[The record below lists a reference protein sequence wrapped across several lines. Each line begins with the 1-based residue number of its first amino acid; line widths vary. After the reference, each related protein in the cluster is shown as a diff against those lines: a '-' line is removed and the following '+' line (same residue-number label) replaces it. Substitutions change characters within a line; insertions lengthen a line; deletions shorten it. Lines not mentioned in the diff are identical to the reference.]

1 MIIKPCNRVEVPME
15 LLLEADP
22 MKDHVIDYINRG
34 DVFVAEEAGEVIGV
48 MVLLPTRPGTL
59 EVVNIAVSGSHRGK
73 GVGSRLLQFAA
84 EAAEGY
90 ENMETGTGNSSIGQL
105 LFYQRNG
112 FRIDHVDKDFFI
124 KQYEDDIW
132 ENGIQ
137 CRDMIRL
144 VKTIE

>member
-1 MIIKPCNRVEVPME
+1 MIITSCEKAEAPMK

-22 MKDHVIDYINRG
+22 KKDHVIDYINRG
-34 DVFVAEEAGEVIGV
+34 DVFVAEEAGDVIGV

-59 EVVNIAVSGSHRGK
+59 EVVNIAVSGSYRGK

-90 ENMETGTGNSSIGQL
+90 ENLETGTGNSSIGQL